1 MQRAF
6 PIAGLALSLC
16 AGLGWADDGP
26 YYLHV
31 APWARLSNGPDYTG
45 YYVGG
50 GATWRGQPRFPNE
63 GTWGWDYAGRCFTR
77 HVWLEWWHGRRYQS
91 GSGNYQSDGPECHLG
106 EKVMEK
112 MTERGH

>member
-6 PIAGLALSLC
+6 PVAGLLMVLGG
-16 AGLGWADDGP
+16 GLAWADEGP
-26 YYLHV
+26 CYAQV
-31 APWARLSNGPDYTG
+31 ARWARLTKGPDYIG

-50 GATWRGQPRFPNE
+50 GAVCRGDSRSATE

-91 GSGNYQSDGPECHLG
+91 GSGNYKSDGPECHLG
-106 EKVMEK
+106 EKLHEMMEAK
-112 MTERGH
+112 GH